1 MNAPPILG
9 SERNSERL
17 GSKQDY
23 GKLTSKKSSKFI
35 DPTDAK
41 WKMRNP
47 PATSQMDS
55 INNYPSN

>member
-23 GKLTSKKSSKFI
+23 GKKSISSMSKFI

-41 WKMRNP
+41 WKMRNQ
-47 PATSQMDS
+47 TD
-55 INNYPSN
+55 

>member
-9 SERNSERL
+9 SERNSERF

-23 GKLTSKKSSKFI
+23 GKKSSKFI

-41 WKMRNP
+41 WKMRN
-47 PATSQMDS
+47 QMD
-55 INNYPSN
+55 YPSN